1 MFKVRR
7 LLLGWVDGR
16 CGWCWAGLVVDA
28 VGVTLG
34 LMGGAA
40 AYDYLLIC
48 LCAAVALHLPLVL
61 AFFPLL
67 DGRVRSDGRL
77 GARSV

>member
-1 MFKVRR
+1 MR
-7 LLLGWVDGR
+7 LVLGWVGGR
-16 CGWCWAGLVVDA
+16 CGWGYV
-28 VGVTLG
+28 G

-61 AFFPLL
+61 AIFPLL

>member
-1 MFKVRR
+1 MR
-7 LLLGWVDGR
+7 LVLGWVCGR
-16 CGWCWAGLVVDA
+16 CGWGDA
-28 VGVTLG
+28 G

-48 LCAAVALHLPLVL
+48 LCAAVALHPPLVI
-61 AFFPLL
+61 AIFPLL

>member
-1 MFKVRR
+1 MR
-7 LLLGWVDGR
+7 LVLGWVGGR
-16 CGWCWAGLVVDA
+16 RGWGYA
-28 VGVTLG
+28 G

-61 AFFPLL
+61 AIFSLL
-67 DGRVRSDGRL
+67 GGRVRSDGRI

>member
-1 MFKVRR
+1 MR
-7 LLLGWVDGR
+7 LVLGWVCGR
-16 CGWCWAGLVVDA
+16 CNWGDA
-28 VGVTLG
+28 G
-34 LMGGAA
+34 LMGGAV

-48 LCAAVALHLPLVL
+48 LCAAGALHLPLVI
-61 AFFPLL
+61 AIFPLL